1 MPFGLNILLVLIRG
15 STPAIIFPVPH
26 SGTTGRAA
34 LPKMQGGL
42 LWAGSA
48 LPGAF
53 ISVSL
58 SLGKMKT
65 QYIGFMTDEEAE
77 EEEGEREE
85 GRRERGR

>member
-1 MPFGLNILLVLIRG
+1 
-15 STPAIIFPVPH
+15 
-26 SGTTGRAA
+26 
-34 LPKMQGGL
+34 MQVGL

-53 ISVSL
+53 ISLSL

-77 EEEGEREE
+77 EEGEREE